1 MKCIDCNEE
10 VKDGSEF
17 CSNCGALAK
26 SQVRGKLLPS
36 LLAKLKKF
44 ASRKLNLALLGL
56 GVIAVVVAAI
66 IVSPKTVTI
75 SIEVEAANGGV
86 FTQDCKI
93 TDYATDLISNEF
105 LAKPKNS
112 QASDVKGEIDWYADR
127 GNCVGSVKVTVSPF
141 ETFDLYA
148 GNTLIGAI
156 KDGDAWSGEIDGF
169 ATVSV
174 THEID
179 VTMSLSIIAGS
190 CTGDAESS
198 WSCSGIYGMSTN
210 SDDGTCYGIGGYY
223 DISKGADILITGKS
237 SEKAYE
243 GELATGTSYNLES
256 TSSRRITC
264 EMRAYSP
271 ITVDHD
277 EDGYYVD
284 ISDRG
289 KVFFSNENLMDRA
302 WVAGITLGR

>member
-1 MKCIDCNEE
+1 MKCSACSEE
-10 VKDGSEF
+10 IKDGSEF
-17 CSNCGALAK
+17 CSNCGQVATSQERGNFISSALG
-26 SQVRGKLLPS
+26 S
-36 LLAKLKKF
+36 LKKF
-44 ASRKLNLALLGL
+44 ASSKLNLALLGL
-56 GVIAVVVAAI
+56 GTIAVVVAAF
-66 IVSPKTVTI
+66 IVSPKTVEI
-75 SIEVEAANGGV
+75 SVEVEAVNGGV

-93 TDYATDLISNEF
+93 TDYAADLISNEF

-112 QASDVKGEIDWYADR
+112 ESSDINGEIAWFADR
-127 GNCVGSVKVTVSPF
+127 GKCVGSVKVTVSPF

-156 KDGDAWSGEIDGF
+156 KDGDAWSGEIEGF
-169 ATVSV
+169 AAVSV

-190 CTGDAESS
+190 CSGDAESS

-210 SDDGTCYGIGGYY
+210 SDDGTCYGSGGYY

-237 SEKAYE
+237 TEKVYE
-243 GELATGTSYNLES
+243 GELATGTDYNLES

-264 EMRAYSP
+264 EMRAYNP

-289 KVFFSNENLMDRA
+289 KVFFTNENLMDRS
-302 WVAGITLGR
+302 WVAGITLGQ